1 MVSYIGRKASIK
13 RCLKW
18 YACFLPQSVA
28 LPLNEK
34 TEMEDD
40 RSKEKGS
47 FQGVKVNGN

>member
-13 RCLKW
+13 RYLKW

-34 TEMEDD
+34 TEMED
-40 RSKEKGS
+40 RKKEVSKELK
-47 FQGVKVNGN
+47 